1 MYRFFEMLNFY
12 EQKGCELMGYNDDLF
27 KRTNP
32 THICSFLLNETSAG
46 ATPSSYRHWTQESY
60 NEMLAQFKKAF
71 PEQAEREAI
80 LSYVHSYAGAMEAC
94 SMELGLKAGARLML
108 ALLQNEPQGA

>member
-1 MYRFFEMLNFY
+1 
-12 EQKGCELMGYNDDLF
+12 MGYNDDLF

-32 THICSFLLNETSAG
+32 TQICSFLLHETTTCV
-46 ATPSSYRHWTQESY
+46 TPSSYTRWTQESY
-60 NEMLAQFKKAF
+60 DQMLAQFKKAF
-71 PEQAEREAI
+71 PDQKEREAI
-80 LSYVHSYAGAMEAC
+80 LSYVHSYAGATEAR